1 MCNSWFFFFLKALA
15 ANGADLNDKDNRG
28 KFDFA
33 IIAPF
38 KWHWACYIC
47 WDSWS
52 VSVLWLFVA
61 GCTAA
66 HLAAAHGNSYCLQS
80 ILRHGV
86 VSYLEDITLCQTFL
100 IRRPACYVEAQG
112 QPNIS
117 WNLHI
122 ANCCSSTFENHFRL
136 SENFKVGSW
145 TVLNA
150 LITNMQYLRCCSV
163 KKYLVVIPN

>member
-1 MCNSWFFFFLKALA
+1 MTLGLLYMLGQLISECLMTFCGRLYCSTFGSSPWEFLL
-15 ANGADLNDKDNRG
+15 
-28 KFDFA
+28 FA
-33 IIAPF
+33 VNTQAWCGELSGRHNFMP
-38 KWHWACYIC
+38 
-47 WDSWS
+47 
-52 VSVLWLFVA
+52 
-61 GCTAA
+61 
-66 HLAAAHGNSYCLQS
+66 N
-80 ILRHGV
+80 IL
-86 VSYLEDITLCQTFL
+86 I